1 MDKQK
6 LVTRTNI
13 QTKKQSKVNFPIVD
27 AMLLT
32 PEQGEQ
38 GVVGICTN
46 TSASGQVY
54 NEVDQN
60 VRSHVSVLGSLIVN
74 RDGTERMILNSLAH
88 PTLKYL
94 VLFSEESL
102 TFSPS
107 TNLLQV
113 LKNGFDKNRNGNYV
127 KDGKGA
133 APQYP
138 NLNEKLV
145 NIFREEIITL
155 PLFMFR
161 NNFSQKLIGEYLEW
175 LQPRVDEKIYQAL
188 KKINE
193 KDKIYYDALNEFI
206 DVVARVPAKSKN
218 AVALDPKDFPHL
230 QLPRIELK
238 DKNIVPKCPFHVT
251 REGLNIHVN
260 LKVGK
265 EALSIE
271 GQDDFLIGYSLM
283 KALGEKKNLL
293 SPQEQLF
300 LGVELGRVKTEIVNN
315 LKFPSFVKSESV
327 PNKTAIPL
335 ESNLALKVDGR
346 YYYKIGLKDTTI
358 SVACLAYDVCEEVFE
373 LRTKTAAGLL
383 ERLAQMNRFEDY
395 PMDILH
401 RIDIGT
407 QVARAAIAA
416 KLGYNFIQDFD
427 TLFKINTKKLPL
439 LVSEGDSFLDV
450 HKSVVRKI
458 YTQGLTEE
466 HGDAHKGLA
475 RSAITLAIYR
485 DSPNSLRTLPNF
497 YRQGVESTETMRE
510 EYKKQLLRFDHDG
523 SYSYGQRTRTFFGYD
538 QLKNTIKVLKKN
550 PGRATVIQRF
560 DPKEDMMFFPDE
572 SGKGLKFTHDPCL
585 THDVF
590 FMRGTTLHSFH
601 IARAH
606 NTVNAYPENIFGIFD
621 AYVSMVRDGLKA
633 QGGDMYM
640 LSNRANILLLT
651 EEQRT
656 RKILSEP
663 SKPAHNLDTSSGPY
677 LLGKNMKES
686 KNKTGVFY
694 VHQPIK
700 KVIKRPKSKTLE
712 RLENY
717 HGVNVL
723 DKAISYLKIR
733 GGMHNNSIL
742 SEYQA
747 RIMDP
752 QGEYLLF
759 FQANVFG
766 KKLHASAVYVNHP
779 IRKIQEDLTLC
790 NYLATQYGKTL
801 KYPLG
806 NLTMFYIIA

>member
-6 LVTRTNI
+6 MVTRSQI
-13 QTKKQSKVNFPIVD
+13 NFPIVD

-32 PEQGEQ
+32 PEQGQ
-38 GVVGICTN
+38 RGIVGICTN

-54 NEVDQN
+54 NEIDAKA
-60 VRSHVSVLGSLIVN
+60 RSHVSVLGSLIVN

-107 TNLLQV
+107 TNLLQA
-113 LKNGFDKNRNGNYV
+113 LKNGFDKTKNGNYI

-145 NIFREEIITL
+145 DMFRREIVTL
-155 PLFMFR
+155 PLFMSH
-161 NNFSQKLIGEYLEW
+161 NSFSRKLIGEYLEW
-175 LQPRVDEKIYQAL
+175 LRPRVDEKVFQAL
-188 KKINE
+188 KKIHR
-193 KDKIYYDALNEFI
+193 KDKIYYNALNQFI
-206 DVVARVPAKSKN
+206 DTIAKVPTKPKSVVK
-218 AVALDPKDFPHL
+218 LDSKDFPQL

-238 DKNIVPKCPFHVT
+238 DKNIIPKCPFKVA
-251 REGLNIHVN
+251 RQGLNINVDF
-260 LKVGK
+260 KVGNEIFSVK
-265 EALSIE
+265 
-271 GQDDFLIGYSLM
+271 GQDDFLMGYTLM
-283 KALGEKKNLL
+283 KALGEKKKLL

-300 LGVELGRVKTEIVNN
+300 LGAELGRVKTEIVNN
-315 LKFPSFVKSESV
+315 LMFPSFIKNESIKSQS
-327 PNKTAIPL
+327 AIPL
-335 ESNLALKVDGR
+335 ESNLALKVDSR
-346 YYYKIGLKDTTI
+346 YYYRVGLKDSTI
-358 SVACLAYDVCEEVFE
+358 SVACLAYDVCEQVFE
-373 LRTKTAAGLL
+373 LRSKTASGLL
-383 ERLAQMNRFEDY
+383 ERLAQMNRFEQY
-395 PMDILH
+395 EMDILH

-407 QVARAAIAA
+407 QIARAAIAA

-427 TLFKINTKKLPL
+427 TLFKVNTKRLPF

-466 HGDAHKGLA
+466 HADAHKGLA
-475 RSAITLAIYR
+475 RSAVALAIYR
-485 DSPNSLRTLPNF
+485 DGPNSLRSLPNF
-497 YRQGVESTETMRE
+497 YRQGVESAETMRQ

-523 SYSYGQRTRTFFGYD
+523 SYSYGQRTRSFFRYD

-550 PGRATVIQRF
+550 PKRAAVIQRF

-590 FMRGTTLHSFH
+590 FMRGKTLHSFH

-606 NTVNAYPENIFGIFD
+606 NTVNAYPENIFGLYD
-621 AYVSMVRDGLKA
+621 AYVSTIRDGLKA

-663 SKPAHNLDTSSGPY
+663 SKLVNNLDTLSGPY
-677 LLGKNMKES
+677 RLGKNIKTI
-686 KNKTGVFY
+686 KNQAGVFY
-694 VHQPIK
+694 IHQPIK
-700 KVIKRPKSKTLE
+700 KVVKMPKSKTLE
-712 RLENY
+712 KLENY
-717 HGVNVL
+717 NGVNIL
-723 DKAISYLKIR
+723 DKAIDYLKIR
-733 GGMHNNSIL
+733 GGMHNNPIL
-742 SEYQA
+742 SEYDPRA
-747 RIMDP
+747 MDP

-779 IRKIQEDLTLC
+779 VSKIKDDLKLC
-790 NYLATQYGKTL
+790 NYIATRYIKVL
-801 KYPLG
+801 KCGLG
-806 NLTMFYIIA
+806 DLTMFYIV